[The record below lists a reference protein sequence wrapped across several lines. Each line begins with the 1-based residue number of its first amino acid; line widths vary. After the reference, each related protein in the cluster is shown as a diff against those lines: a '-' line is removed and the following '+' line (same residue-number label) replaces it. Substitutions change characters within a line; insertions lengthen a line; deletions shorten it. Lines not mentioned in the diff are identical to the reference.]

1 MEPVLI
7 VIAIIMG
14 ISALL
19 CFVVVVHQHIGKGMV
34 FTNAWIYATKAERA
48 QMDPRKKMLERRL
61 ARNVFFMLGI
71 IHIVLAIYVIFL
83 LTFLLYILAVL
94 TVILCIYA
102 IVRTVKNVRVYNVL
116 GIK

>member
-14 ISALL
+14 VSALL

-34 FTNAWIYATKAERA
+34 FTNAWIHASKTERA
-48 QMDPRKKMLERRL
+48 QMDPRKKILERRL

-71 IHIVLAIYVIFL
+71 IHIVLMIYMIFL
-83 LTFLLYILAVL
+83 LTFLLYIFAVL
-94 TVILCIYA
+94 TMVSCIYA
-102 IVRTVKNVRVYNVL
+102 IVRTVKNVRVYKAL